1 MQNLPQSTFSITC
14 KPLHKFNST
23 TTYQHDTATVLY
35 DTLCDI
41 CNHLLLLIIK
51 FSMFELEFNVLKKW
65 QKEEKNSQMSQ
76 KVCENND
83 AL

>member
-1 MQNLPQSTFSITC
+1 
-14 KPLHKFNST
+14 
-23 TTYQHDTATVLY
+23 
-35 DTLCDI
+35 
-41 CNHLLLLIIK
+41 
-51 FSMFELEFNVLKKW
+51 MFELEFNVLKKW